1 MGRLQEEEEEG
12 EWSTIVLKVWNLRG
26 FCVCVWIVRAV
37 QCREKKKKEDDRESW
52 SKREDTNTKE
62 EEEEP
67 NALASRV
74 ASEEE
79 YKMKGKRMYKRLKK

>member
-1 MGRLQEEEEEG
+1 
-12 EWSTIVLKVWNLRG
+12 
-26 FCVCVWIVRAV
+26 V

-62 EEEEP
+62 EEP
-67 NALASRV
+67 NALASRI

>member
-1 MGRLQEEEEEG
+1 MINNCVESLKPEG
-12 EWSTIVLKVWNLRG
+12 VLCV
-26 FCVCVWIVRAV
+26 CVCVWIVRAV

-62 EEEEP
+62 EEP
-67 NALASRV
+67 NALASRI